1 LLRNQHIWQNIR
13 QNMSKNMWQAALVML
28 IFLLMIS
35 VWEMSVR
42 VSAVPV
48 FVLPPP
54 SLIVAQLA
62 KLLGSPIFWFN
73 LAYSM
78 QEMLLGYALA
88 VLMAAMLG
96 VAISQIRLLQLGLMP
111 YIVAFQTIP
120 TIALAP
126 IFLQWFGY
134 GMASKVV
141 MAALIAFFPILI
153 NVIAGLQSAKQEE
166 IEMIKSFGASRR
178 QILLK
183 IKIPNALPFIFT
195 GLDLGIVFALIGVT
209 VAEFVG
215 AQHGLGKMLLQL
227 NEQFNIAG
235 MFAILL
241 VLALIGVIMHALI
254 EYARRKI
261 VFWSGEG

>member
-1 LLRNQHIWQNIR
+1 MGEGYSLLNSQKIWQTILVLLVFAFL
-13 QNMSKNMWQAALVML
+13 MGMWEAGVYL
-28 IFLLMIS
+28 
-35 VWEMSVR
+35 
-42 VSAVPV
+42 SAVPV

-62 KLLGSPIFWFN
+62 KLLASPVFWFN

-88 VLMAAMLG
+88 VLLAAVLG
-96 VAISQIRLLQLGLMP
+96 VAISQIRLLQLGIMP

-141 MAALIAFFPILI
+141 MAALISFFPILM
-153 NVIAGLQSAKQEE
+153 NVIAGLQSARQEE
-166 IEMIKSFGASRR
+166 IEMLKSFGASGL

-183 IKIPNALPFIFT
+183 IKIPNALPFVFT
-195 GLDLGIVFALIGVT
+195 GLGLGIVFALIGVI

-227 NEQFNIAG
+227 HEQFNIAG
-235 MFAILL
+235 MFAILV
-241 VLALIGVIMHALI
+241 VLALIGVTMHALVD
-254 EYARRKI
+254 YARRKI
-261 VFWSGEG
+261 VFWHDVG

>member
-1 LLRNQHIWQNIR
+1 LLRNKNIW
-13 QNMSKNMWQAALVML
+13 QNMSKNMRQAALVML
-28 IFLLMIS
+28 IFSLVMS
-35 VWEMSVR
+35 VWEMGTR
-42 VSAVPV
+42 LSAVPV
-48 FVLPPP
+48 FILPPP
-54 SLIVAQLA
+54 SLIARQLGQ
-62 KLLGSPIFWFN
+62 LLVSPIFWFN
-73 LAYSM
+73 LGYSL
-78 QEMLLGYALA
+78 QEMLLGYLLA
-88 VLMAAMLG
+88 VLMAVLLG

-141 MAALIAFFPILI
+141 MAALIAFFPILL

-166 IEMIKSFGASRR
+166 IEMLKSFGASRR

-183 IKIPNALPFIFT
+183 IKIPNAFPFVFT
-195 GLDLGIVFALIGVT
+195 GLGLGLIFALIGVI

-215 AQHGLGKMLLQL
+215 AQHGLGKMLLQF

-235 MFAILL
+235 MFAIL
-241 VLALIGVIMHALI
+241 VILALIGVIMHALI

-261 VFWSGEG
+261 VFWGGEG